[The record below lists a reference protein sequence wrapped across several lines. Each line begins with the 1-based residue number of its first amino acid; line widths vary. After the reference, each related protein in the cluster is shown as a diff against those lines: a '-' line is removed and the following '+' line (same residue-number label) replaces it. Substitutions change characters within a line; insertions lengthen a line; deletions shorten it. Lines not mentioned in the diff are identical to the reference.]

1 MTITVG
7 SLADGQLPNA
17 NGDLY
22 TSTGV
27 TTYVTT
33 ITLHNT
39 DVATHTCTVRLLPSG
54 GAARVIGAVD
64 LAASY
69 THYLEGPVVLDSADK
84 LQGDDGGGGG
94 NVVDYSIYGGTL
106 PD

>member
-22 TSTGV
+22 TSTEV
-27 TTYVTT
+27 TTYVKT
-33 ITLHNT
+33 IALHNT
-39 DVATHTCTVRLLPSG
+39 DSSTHTCTIRLLPSG
-54 GAARVIGAVD
+54 GVARVIGAVD
-64 LAASY
+64 LVASY
-69 THYLEGPVVLDSADK
+69 THYLNGPIVLETGDK
-84 LQGDDGGGGG
+84 LQGDDDGGGG
-94 NVVDYSIYGGTL
+94 NVIDYSIYGGTL